1 MTLSPKPADFYIKN
15 ITLLLLL
22 IIAFFVRIIGATYSG
37 MPHYTIDSHNYIWQA
52 EILKKGG
59 YDNYFPNGYPLLIL
73 IISMFSPLEIGLLW
87 LNIIL
92 SVFTILLIYRIAE
105 NLTGNFYTALLCAA
119 LLAFYPTQVNYV
131 HYILTEVPVTFFL
144 ALAVYLFQKEKLAF
158 SGLALGFAIIIRT
171 TLIFVPFLF
180 FLYLFF
186 NHKRGEGITWFLS
199 FLIIPLL
206 LMFYGYIVSGY
217 FTLGRNFTH
226 NIYVTI
232 NQPYKLSYTKIH
244 GITAYFNYMISS
256 PVQFLTDRID
266 SFWNLWG
273 FLPSV
278 ADGFRSDFKYR
289 ILVGLR
295 FPLLILGIYG
305 YFKSENK
312 AMPFLLILPAISIT
326 IVHTMFFSNT
336 RFTIPAEPFLIILAV
351 IGAGKF
357 ISIKLLYPKMA
368 KRVILLRK
376 WPLFVK
382 K

>member
-1 MTLSPKPADFYIKN
+1 MF
-15 ITLLLLL
+15 LL
-22 IIAFFVRIIGATYSG
+22 ILAFFIRIIGATYSG
-37 MPHYTIDSHNYIWQA
+37 IPHYTIDSYNYIWQA

-59 YDNYFPNGYPLLIL
+59 YSNYFPNGYPLLIL

-87 LNIIL
+87 LNIML
-92 SVFTILLIYRIAE
+92 SLCTILLIYFIAE
-105 NLTGNFYTALLCAA
+105 KLTGNFYISLISAA
-119 LLAFYPTQVNYV
+119 VLTFYPTQVNYV

-144 ALAVYLFQKEKLAF
+144 VLAVYLFQKEKLIY

-180 FLYLFF
+180 SLYLYF
-186 NHKRGEGITWFLS
+186 NHEKVKSIIWFLS

-232 NQPYKLSYTKIH
+232 NEHYNASFSKAQ
-244 GITAYFNYMISS
+244 GITAYLNYMISS
-256 PVQFLTDRID
+256 PLQFLTGRIH

-278 ADGFRSDFKYR
+278 ADGFRGYFIYR

-295 FPLLILGIYG
+295 FPLLILAIYG
-305 YFKSENK
+305 YFKSESK
-312 AMPFLLILPAISIT
+312 RIPLLLILPAISIT
-326 IVHTMFFSNT
+326 LIHTMFFSNT
-336 RFTIPAEPFLIILAV
+336 RFTIPAEPFLIILAS
-351 IGAGKF
+351 IGVGKF
-357 ISIKLLYPKMA
+357 ISEKLSFYQT
-368 KRVILLRK
+368 ILL
-376 WPLFVK
+376 
-382 K
+382 

>member
-1 MTLSPKPADFYIKN
+1 MISSPKPADFYIKN
-15 ITLLLLL
+15 ITLLFLL
-22 IIAFFVRIIGATYSG
+22 IIAFFVRIIAATYTG
-37 MPHYTIDSHNYIWQA
+37 MPHYTIDSQNYIWQA

-59 YDNYFPNGYPLLIL
+59 YNNYFPNGYPLIIL
-73 IISMFSPLEIGLLW
+73 IVSMFSPLEIGLLW

-92 SVFTILLIYRIAE
+92 SVFTILLVYLIAE

-119 LLAFYPTQVNYV
+119 VLTFYPTQVNYV

-144 ALAVYLFQKEKLAF
+144 ALAVYLFQKEKLVY

-171 TLIFVPFLF
+171 TLVFVPFF
-180 FLYLFF
+180 FLLYLFF
-186 NHKRGEGITWFLS
+186 NNKRREGITWFLY

-206 LMFYGYIVSGY
+206 LMLWGYFVSGN

-232 NQPYKLSYTKIH
+232 NEHYNESYTKTQ
-244 GITAYFNYMISS
+244 GITAYINYMIAS
-256 PVQFLTDRID
+256 PVQFLSDRVN

-278 ADGFRSDFKYR
+278 AEGFRDRFIYR

-305 YFKSENK
+305 YIKSDSK
-312 AMPFLLILPAISIT
+312 RIPLLLLLPAISIT
-326 IVHTMFFSNT
+326 LIHTVFFSNT
-336 RFTIPAEPFLIILAV
+336 RFTVPAEPFLIILAV
-351 IGAGKF
+351 IGVWKF
-357 ISIKLLYPKMA
+357 IYGK
-368 KRVILLRK
+368 
-376 WPLFVK
+376 
-382 K
+382 